1 MSDYPDFISKFIQT
15 KSELNLDKIWIQ
27 LFFED
32 IRIKSGLNLDYIYLD
47 KVHSFFFKISLV
59 HVHGIKM
66 KNNLR

>member
-32 IRIKSGLNLDYIYLD
+32 IRIKSGLNLDYIWIKYI
-47 KVHSFFFKISLV
+47 FFFKISLV
-59 HVHGIKM
+59 HVHGIKV